1 MNRSCVLVVLLASLM
16 QAPPLRAAP
25 SDYVF
30 LPSVSYGERELDF
43 KAGSAR
49 NPDEPRQS
57 AGSLGFGYGVTQRWF
72 TEIYGKYDRLQGE
85 GLRFDAFE
93 WENKFQVTEAGEYPV
108 DLGFIVELERPQ
120 DRSEGYEMRVGPLG
134 VC

>member
-1 MNRSCVLVVLLASLM
+1 MNRSCVVVVLLASLM

-57 AGSLGFGYGVTQRWF
+57 AGSLGFGYGCRSSTSF
-72 TEIYGKYDRLQGE
+72 ERLSK
-85 GLRFDAFE
+85 GLIQIKRKPT
-93 WENKFQVTEAGEYPV
+93 WSVEAHV
-108 DLGFIVELERPQ
+108 LVVQ
-120 DRSEGYEMRVGPLG
+120 
-134 VC
+134 

>member
-1 MNRSCVLVVLLASLM
+1 MNRSYVVLLASLM

-30 LPSVSYGERELDF
+30 LPSVSYGEREFDF

-85 GLRFDAFE
+85 GLHFCAWE
-93 WENKFQVTEAGEYPV
+93 WENKFQVTEAGEYPSGRRIEAKDTKCASV
-108 DLGFIVELERPQ
+108 PCCRRNSGDSSSTLT
-120 DRSEGYEMRVGPLG
+120 S
-134 VC
+134 

>member
-1 MNRSCVLVVLLASLM
+1 MNRSCVLVVLLASLR

-72 TEIYGKYDRLQGE
+72 TEIYCKYYRLHGE
-85 GLRFDAFE
+85 GLRFDAFD
-93 WENKFQVTEAGEYPV
+93 WGNKIQFTEAGEYPMY
-108 DLGFIVELERPQ
+108 LRF
-120 DRSEGYEMRVGPLG
+120 
-134 VC
+134 